1 MAQFSFQIPDA
12 KETAIIDAWCA
23 QEGYKDMIDNG
34 QGGFIANPQ
43 TKVQFAKQT
52 LKKLFVQA
60 YVRQQ
65 AEIARAA
72 AEATAQ
78 GDV

>member
-23 QEGYKDMIDNG
+23 QEGYPEMVDDG
-34 QGGFIANPQ
+34 QGGLIANPQ
-43 TKVQFAKQT
+43 TKTQFAKQT

-60 YVRQQ
+60 YIRQQ

-72 AEATAQ
+72 AEVTAQ
-78 GDV
+78 GDI

>member
-1 MAQFSFQIPDA
+1 MMSVFSLI
-12 KETAIIDAWCA
+12 
-23 QEGYKDMIDNG
+23 
-34 QGGFIANPQ
+34 
-43 TKVQFAKQT
+43 KVQFAKQT

-60 YVRQQ
+60 YVRKQ

>member
-1 MAQFSFQIPDA
+1 MMSVFSLI
-12 KETAIIDAWCA
+12 
-23 QEGYKDMIDNG
+23 
-34 QGGFIANPQ
+34 
-43 TKVQFAKQT
+43 KVQFAKQT